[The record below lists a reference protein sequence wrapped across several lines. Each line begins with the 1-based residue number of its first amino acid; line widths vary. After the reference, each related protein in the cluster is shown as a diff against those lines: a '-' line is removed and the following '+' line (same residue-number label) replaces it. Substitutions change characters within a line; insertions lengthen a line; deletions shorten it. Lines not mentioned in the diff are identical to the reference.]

1 MKRILLCTL
10 AVVATLALDAQQLV
24 RKRVYTPKQFA
35 DTRIELTGRNK
46 PNGSYS
52 RLREHVAVTDLPR
65 PEVDEDLQLFIA
77 EPAQGGYLGLW
88 RTPLAANHYC
98 FIAALYD
105 EDKQLRDYFNL
116 SRMLDDFDC
125 ELQDIRSAADGR
137 LYFNMACPSY
147 SENLKGKCSR
157 LYCLDPEIA
166 GIRWQTP
173 YLTSNNIFILH
184 DRYIICGYGF
194 TAEKDWLCLLDRETG
209 RVLSKVPL
217 PTAHTDLEIVGD
229 RLYVT
234 VYDDNI
240 HEYEIK

>member
-35 DTRIELTGRNK
+35 ATQIELTGRNK

-65 PEVDEDLQLFIA
+65 PDIDPMLQLFIA
-77 EPAQGGYLGLW
+77 EPTDSGYLGLW
-88 RTPLAANHYC
+88 RTPLGFDPYC
-98 FIAALYD
+98 FVAALFD
-105 EDKQLRDYFNL
+105 EDKQLRC
-116 SRMLDDFDC
+116 DFDLCELTREWYC
-125 ELQDIRSAADGR
+125 ELQDIRADDEGK
-137 LYFNMACPSY
+137 LYFNLACPSY
-147 SENLKGKCSR
+147 SSGLDGKCSR
-157 LYCLDPEIA
+157 LYCLDTET
-166 GIRWQTP
+166 GEIRWQTP

-217 PTAHTDLEIVGD
+217 PTAHTDLEIVGN

-234 VYDDNI
+234 VYEDNI